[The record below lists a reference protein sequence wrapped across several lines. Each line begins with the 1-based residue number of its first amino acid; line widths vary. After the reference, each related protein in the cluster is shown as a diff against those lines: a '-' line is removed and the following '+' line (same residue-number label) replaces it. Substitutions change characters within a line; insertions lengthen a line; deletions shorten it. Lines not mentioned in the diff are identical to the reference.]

1 MIPYVPEAASQLQ
14 IQPLSLSGSKK
25 LKGMTISYTWLSE
38 YLPQTVEPEKLSK
51 ILTSLGLEVE
61 SLERYESVKGGLQGL
76 VVGQVISREKHPDAE
91 KLSVTRVDIGKGEP
105 LQIVCGA
112 PNVAQEQK
120 VIVALVG
127 TTLYPS
133 KSEPITMKVA
143 KIRGVESHGMI
154 CAEDEIGLGE
164 GHEGILVL
172 PADAKVGRPAAELFQ
187 PYSDWIFEIGLTPN
201 RMDAMSHL
209 GVARDVCAWFN
220 HHNKKECRA
229 KAPNVASFKADN
241 NSLLFKVT
249 IENKDA
255 CQRYSGVSIKGITI
269 GESPKWMQE
278 KLKAIGVRPINNIV
292 DITNYVLHETGQP
305 LHAFDADQV
314 QERTIIV
321 KNLPTG
327 TPFVSLD
334 EKERKLTEN
343 DLMICDGKQN
353 PMCIAGIFGGLK
365 SGVTNNT
372 KNIFLESAWFNPVNI
387 RRSSF
392 YHNLRTDA
400 ATHFEKNIDISNTVN
415 VLKRAA
421 IMIKEIA
428 GGQIASEV
436 IDVYPQPREKMQ
448 IQLKYHYLRKL
459 SGKLYHPDT
468 VKKILSSLGFEVSR
482 EGVDG
487 FWVTV
492 PFSKPDITIPAD
504 VVEEIMRVDGYDNIE
519 IPQSISIT
527 PSIEVN
533 GYKQRFTEK
542 VAGFLVGAGFHE
554 IVTNSIT
561 NGAFFNEQELARS
574 VRMLNSL
581 SAELDTMRPSM
592 LETGLNVIAHNLNR
606 KNSDLKLFEF
616 GKTYAR
622 SKDGHY
628 LEADHLTLYV
638 TGQVLDTSWKEKS
651 KPSDIFYMKGLAD
664 RILRLLGVNQFAFE
678 ASTND
683 KLRQSVNIIYHK
695 KTIATIGSVQHA
707 TLSKFDVRQPVF
719 FLDIMWQEVLLL
731 TKTMLVQVLEL
742 PKQLPVHR
750 DLAMVVGKSMAY
762 GSIEKTIRTI
772 GLSKLKEVQLFDI
785 FESEKIGHDKKS
797 LAISFTFLD
806 EEKTLTDKEID
817 GMMSKIITSLENNLQ
832 AQIRSN

>member
-1 MIPYVPEAASQLQ
+1 LN
-14 IQPLSLSGSKK
+14 
-25 LKGMTISYTWLSE
+25 GMTISYNWLCE

-61 SLERYESVKGGLQGL
+61 SLERYESIKGGLQGL
-76 VVGQVISREKHPDAE
+76 VIGQVIACERHPNAE

-112 PNVAQEQK
+112 PNVAQGQK
-120 VIVALVG
+120 VVVALVG
-127 TTLYPS
+127 TTLHPS
-133 KSEPITMKVA
+133 KSDPITMKVA
-143 KIRGVESHGMI
+143 KIRGVESYGMI

-172 PADAKVGRPAAELFQ
+172 AADAKIGRPAAELFQ

-209 GVARDVCAWFN
+209 GVARDVCAWFS
-220 HHNKKECRA
+220 HHNKKDCRP
-229 KAPNVASFKADN
+229 KTPSTASFKVDN
-241 NSLLFKVT
+241 NSLPFKVT
-249 IENKDA
+249 IENKNA

-278 KLKAIGVRPINNIV
+278 KLRAIGVRPINNIV
-292 DITNYVLHETGQP
+292 DITNYVLHKTRQP
-305 LHAFDADQV
+305 LHAFDANQV
-314 QERTIIV
+314 QQQTIIV
-321 KNLPTG
+321 KNLPDG
-327 TPFVSLD
+327 TPFLSLD
-334 EKERKLTEN
+334 GKERKLTEN
-343 DLMICDGKQN
+343 DLMICDGQQN
-353 PMCIAGIFGGLK
+353 PMCIAGIFGGVK
-365 SGVTNNT
+365 SGVTSNT
-372 KNIFLESAWFNPVNI
+372 RNIFLESAWFDPVDI
-387 RRSSF
+387 RKSSF

-400 ATHFEKNIDISNTVN
+400 AIHFEKNIDISNTVN

-421 IMIKEIA
+421 TLIKEIA
-428 GGQIASEV
+428 GGQIASDV
-436 IDVYPQPREKMQ
+436 IDVYPEPREKMQ

-487 FWVTV
+487 FLVTV
-492 PFSKPDITIPAD
+492 PFSKPDIFLPAD

-519 IPQSISIT
+519 IPHSISIT

-533 GYKQRFTEK
+533 GYKQRYAEK
-542 VAGFLVGAGFHE
+542 VAGFLVGAGFSE

-561 NGAFFNEQELARS
+561 NAAYFNEQELKHA

-606 KNSDLKLFEF
+606 KNNDLKLFEF
-616 GKTYAR
+616 GKTYTK

-628 LEADHLTLYV
+628 QEADHLTLYV
-638 TGQVLDTSWKEKS
+638 TGQVQETTWKEKS
-651 KPSDIFYMKGLAD
+651 KPSDIFYIKGLAD
-664 RILRLLGVNQFAFE
+664 RILRLLGINQFLFE
-678 ASTND
+678 PGTND
-683 KLRQSVNIIYHK
+683 KLRQSINVIYHK
-695 KTIATIGSVQHA
+695 KTIATIGSVQH
-707 TLSKFDVRQPVF
+707 TMLSKFDVRQPVF
-719 FLDIMWQEVLLL
+719 FLDIMWQEIL
-731 TKTMLVQVLEL
+731 TLIKSISVQVLEL

-750 DLAMVVGKSMAY
+750 DLAMVVEKSMAY

-772 GLSKLKEVQLFDI
+772 GLSKLTEVQLFDI
-785 FESEKIGHDKKS
+785 FESEKIGQDKKS

-817 GMMSKIITSLENNLQ
+817 AMMNKIITTLENNLQ